1 MSLFSKR
8 APCNMVKNVSVN
20 LPALVI
26 ALSVILLGILF
37 WLFSRNAIRI
47 TSILDNKQSLEH
59 SITAFAAVIGN
70 VLNTC
75 PVPDTT
81 KGGVI
86 TRQTCPQLYALLD
99 AMEQTL
105 LINDDRTYIFIMD
118 AKGNM
123 IVNGGSPEIA
133 KQTPAMARPGT
144 NVYEYVDADGNK
156 AVQALLNKAASGGGY
171 VEYKWPCPKTRQN
184 TKKTS
189 YVRTV
194 PNSNWIIG
202 SGMYI

>member
-1 MSLFSKR
+1 
-8 APCNMVKNVSVN
+8 MVKNVTVN

-26 ALSVILLGILF
+26 ALAVILLALLF

-59 SITAFAAVIGN
+59 NITAFASVLGN

-75 PVPDTT
+75 PTPDTT

-86 TRQTCPQLYALLD
+86 SRQTCPQLFALLD
-99 AMEQTL
+99 ALEQTL
-105 LINDDRTYIFIMD
+105 LINDERTYVFVID
-118 AKGNM
+118 TKGNM

-133 KQTPAMARPGT
+133 KQQQGLARPGT
-144 NVYEYVDADGNK
+144 NLYEYVDPDGNK
-156 AVQALLNKAASGGGY
+156 AIQALLNKAAAGGGY
-171 VEYKWPCPKTRQN
+171 IEYKWPCPKSKQN
-184 TKKTS
+184 TKKMA
-189 YVRTV
+189 YVRTI

>member
-1 MSLFSKR
+1 
-8 APCNMVKNVSVN
+8 MVKNVTVN

-26 ALSVILLGILF
+26 ALSVLLLAILF

-59 SITAFAAVIGN
+59 SVNAFADVLAH

-81 KGGVI
+81 KGGQL
-86 TRQTCPQLYALLD
+86 TRDSCPQLFTLLD
-99 AMEQTL
+99 ALEQTL
-105 LINDDRTYIFIMD
+105 LINDDRTYVFILD

-123 IVNGGSPEIA
+123 IVNGGTPEIA
-133 KQTPAMARPGT
+133 KQKSRMARPGT
-144 NVYEYVDADGNK
+144 NVYDYVDNDGNK

-184 TKKTS
+184 TKKMA
-189 YVRTV
+189 YVRTI
-194 PNSNWIIG
+194 PNSNWVIG

>member
-1 MSLFSKR
+1 
-8 APCNMVKNVSVN
+8 MVKNVSIN

-26 ALSVILLGILF
+26 ALAVLLLVILF

-59 SITAFAAVIGN
+59 SINAFSTVIGN
-70 VLNTC
+70 VLNSC

-81 KGGVI
+81 KGGAI
-86 TRQTCPQLYALLD
+86 TRQTCPQLYTLLD
-99 AMEQTL
+99 ALESTL
-105 LINDDRTYIFIMD
+105 LINDDRTYVFILD

-123 IVNGGSPEIA
+123 IVNGGAPEIA
-133 KQTPAMARPGT
+133 KQQGLARPGT
-144 NVYEYVDADGNK
+144 NVYEYVDPDGNK

-184 TKKTS
+184 TKKMA

-194 PNSNWIIG
+194 PNSNWVIG
-202 SGMYI
+202 SGMYV